1 MNTLQTKRLDPNAK
15 LGMVERVAYGLGD
28 FSANLVYSTISA
40 FLLIYYTNVLG
51 MPALVCSSVMA
62 ISKIFDG
69 ISDLI
74 MGRIVDK
81 TKSKYGKA
89 RPWILRMCVP
99 LAVCNVLLYSV
110 PASLAGSAQIAYVF
124 LSYNLV
130 STVFYTAV
138 NVPYSTLQ
146 GLMTTNQYERGL
158 LGNFRMLLATAGTMT
173 VNTVVIKLCT
183 FFGDGDPYTQKGW
196 TLAVAVLMVA
206 FVILNFITFFFCK
219 ERVTDEVSSTQGD
232 KGPSVLT
239 CFKSLVTNKYWVI
252 MVVFLFCLYFMM
264 STFYGG
270 AAYYAQ
276 YVLGD
281 LDLYITISNPL
292 STAQVVMM
300 FLTPFLMKK
309 IGKRCTA
316 LVGMVTAT
324 AAFVLTALAGTN
336 VTMVVLCNVLKGAAF
351 GCGAAVMFG
360 LLQDAITYGTWLT
373 GVQAMGMGNAASS
386 FCMKVGSGL
395 GTAALGWILSA
406 GNFDIDPTGDA
417 SLAAITF
424 GYVWVPAIA
433 CGIAIVCMVLFD
445 LDKHYDKAVAD
456 LTAGRWKGSK

>member
-1 MNTLQTKRLDPNAK
+1 MHTQQTKQLNPNAK
-15 LGMVERVAYGLGD
+15 LSMVERIAYGLGD
-28 FSANLVYSTISA
+28 YSANLVYSAISA
-40 FLLIYYTNVLG
+40 FLLVYYTNVLG
-51 MPALVCSSVMA
+51 VPALVGSTVMA

-74 MGRIVDK
+74 MGRIVDR
-81 TKSKYGKA
+81 TKSRFGKA
-89 RPWILRMCVP
+89 RPWILRMCIP

-110 PASLAGSAQIAYVF
+110 PAGLAGSAQIAYIF

-183 FFGDGDPYTQKGW
+183 FFGGGDPYTQKGW
-196 TLAVAVLMVA
+196 TLSVAALMVV
-206 FVILNFITFFFCK
+206 FVILNLITFFFCK
-219 ERVTDEVSSTQGD
+219 ERVTDTVEVGEGE
-232 KGPSVLT
+232 KGPSVIA

-292 STAQVVMM
+292 STAQLVTM

-309 IGKRCTA
+309 IGKRYTA
-316 LVGMVTAT
+316 LAGMVMAT

-336 VTMVVLCNVLKGAAF
+336 VTMVVLCNILKGAAF
-351 GCGAAVMFG
+351 GCGAAAMFG
-360 LLQDAITYGTWLT
+360 LLQDAITYGSWLT

-406 GNFDIDPTGDA
+406 GNFDKDPTGAA

-433 CGIAIVCMVLFD
+433 CGIAIVCMLLFD
-445 LDKHYDKAVAD
+445 LDKHYENAVTD
-456 LTAGRWKGSK
+456 LAAGRWKGSR

>member
-1 MNTLQTKRLDPNAK
+1 MHIQQTKQLNPNAK
-15 LGMVERVAYGLGD
+15 LNMVERIAYGLGD
-28 FSANLVYSTISA
+28 YSANLVYSAISV
-40 FLLIYYTNVLG
+40 FLLVYYTNVLG
-51 MPALVCSSVMA
+51 VPALVGSTVMA

-74 MGRIVDK
+74 MGRIVDR
-81 TKSKYGKA
+81 TKSRFGKA
-89 RPWILRMCVP
+89 RPWILRMCIP

-110 PASLAGSAQIAYVF
+110 PAGLAGSAQIAYIF

-183 FFGDGDPYTQKGW
+183 FFGGGDPYTQKGW
-196 TLAVAVLMVA
+196 TLSVAALMVV
-206 FVILNFITFFFCK
+206 FVILNLITFFCCK
-219 ERVTDEVSSTQGD
+219 ERVTDTVEVGEGE
-232 KGPSVLT
+232 KGPSVIA

-292 STAQVVMM
+292 STAQLVTM

-309 IGKRCTA
+309 IGKRYTA
-316 LVGMVTAT
+316 LAGMVMAT

-336 VTMVVLCNVLKGAAF
+336 VTMVVLCNILKGAAF
-351 GCGAAVMFG
+351 GCGAAAMFG
-360 LLQDAITYGTWLT
+360 LLQDAITYGSWLT

-406 GNFDIDPTGDA
+406 GNFDKDPTGAA

-433 CGIAIVCMVLFD
+433 CGIAIVCMLLFD
-445 LDKHYDKAVAD
+445 LDKHYENAVTD
-456 LTAGRWKGSK
+456 LAAGRWKGSR

>member
-99 LAVCNVLLYSV
+99 LAVCNVLMYSV